1 MSDESRLILDR
12 YKDLL
17 TLDVPR
23 RSVEP
28 AECHDADAS
37 QHWRTRALRAE
48 VALEEARAALRLA
61 TQPAPDDLL
70 GWRLVNGCASL
81 PDDTPAWVADLFR
94 EAWTAIRTLRA
105 DATTKAATIAAQDA
119 ALEEARAQRA
129 AAFDRHA
136 AETFEKVAALQAA
149 LEEATA
155 LTTAWND
162 GASAQTAGL
171 DRDAC
176 PYPPDSDLG
185 GAWLGGWTADAW
197 QPGGRWHVD
206 HAEDLRRHEATT
218 RALSVAEDLV
228 SRAIANA
235 GHHRTRPLWSH
246 VSHLFAMGA
255 TRAQDLCKAHGYDP
269 DQEVGP
275 SQRPRRM
282 T

>member
-1 MSDESRLILDR
+1 MSDDLPRHVRPTLINVQRAFENDEPRVLHTILEDIQPVVDAAIAWGLRKMKRAEAAIDALQARIRAQGEEIESLRSER
-12 YKDLL
+12 ADLL
-17 TLDVPR
+17 
-23 RSVEP
+23 
-28 AECHDADAS
+28 ADADAS
-37 QHWRTRALRAE
+37 QHWQTRALRAE
-48 VALEEARAALRLA
+48 
-61 TQPAPDDLL
+61 
-70 GWRLVNGCASL
+70 
-81 PDDTPAWVADLFR
+81 
-94 EAWTAIRTLRA
+94 
-105 DATTKAATIAAQDA
+105 A
-119 ALEEARAQRA
+119 ALEEARVEHAS
-129 AAFDRHA
+129 AFDRHA

-185 GAWLGGWTADAW
+185 GTWLGGWTADAW

-206 HAEDLRRHEATT
+206 PAEDLRRHEATT

-235 GHHRTRPLWSH
+235 GHHRARPLCSH
-246 VSHLFAMGA
+246 VSHMFAIGA
-255 TRAQDLCKAHGYDP
+255 TRAQDLCRAHGYDP

-275 SQRPRRM
+275 SKRPRR
-282 T
+282 TT